1 MHFTQIRHLRSKGYQ
16 ENQSAF
22 QKVQHL
28 VQSKANRHNLML
40 VGGTCVALFA
50 IKWYFIVQNTRM
62 LLKHNSDYSAEAKSI
77 ISETLQNFS
86 RIDELWPKYATM
98 KEENIRELQSQ
109 NIQQRRSMD
118 RLSSAL
124 KAC

>member
-1 MHFTQIRHLRSKGYQ
+1 
-16 ENQSAF
+16 
-22 QKVQHL
+22 
-28 VQSKANRHNLML
+28 
-40 VGGTCVALFA
+40 
-50 IKWYFIVQNTRM
+50 M